1 MRTFIAVEIDTELR
15 NRIETLRDRLRKAAA
30 DVKWVRNTQTHM
42 TLKFLGDIPDASIEQ
57 AAGLMADAASQVEP
71 FEFEIGGA
79 GRFPPHSGRV
89 RVLWVGV
96 NDAGANLE
104 KLHKLLD
111 SGFAALNVE
120 RESRPF
126 SAHITIG
133 RVRKQRGVGE
143 LIAAVNKHEDYDIGT
158 QQVKELVLFK
168 SELLPEGPRYTV
180 LARAPLGCEVTRQT

>member
-15 NRIETLRDRLRKAAA
+15 NRIEALRDRLRKAAA
-30 DVKWVRNTQTHM
+30 NVKWVRNTQTHM
-42 TLKFLGDIPDASIEQ
+42 TLKFLGDIPDDSIEQ

-79 GRFPPHSGRV
+79 GRFPPHSGQV

-96 NDAGANLE
+96 DNAGANLE

-111 SGFAALNVE
+111 SGFAVLDVE
-120 RESRPF
+120 RDSRPF
-126 SAHITIG
+126 SAHITLG
-133 RVRKQRGVGE
+133 RVRKQRGAGE
-143 LIAAVNKHEDYDIGT
+143 LIAAVNKHEDYEAGT

-180 LARAPLGCEVTRQT
+180 LARAPLGSGVNRQI

>member
-30 DVKWVRNTQTHM
+30 HVKWVRNTQTHM
-42 TLKFLGDIPDASIEQ
+42 TLKFLGEIPDASIEQ

-71 FEFEIGGA
+71 FEFEIGSA
-79 GRFPPHSGRV
+79 GRFPPYSGRV

-111 SGFAALNVE
+111 SGVAVLGVE
-120 RESRPF
+120 RENRPF

-133 RVRKQRGVGE
+133 RVRKQRGAGE
-143 LIAAVNKHEDYDIGT
+143 LIDAVNKHEDYEAGT

-180 LARAPLGCEVTRQT
+180 LARAPLGSGVNRQI